1 MRNVGTSS
9 TGFATTERTRRK
21 SGIGRI
27 TEESLDVT
35 SKLRRLGEHLKVTTG
50 KRKKM
55 TNHGKRWSGTH
66 HSVTNKLV
74 IFYEETKAPSTLIRF
89 QTKTKLFSSVFKK
102 ICVHN
107 YRFCIVSAR
116 PHYNAVFEN
125 ASIPSV
131 CKLK

>member
-27 TEESLDVT
+27 TEESLVVT
-35 SKLRRLGEHLKVTTG
+35 SKLRRLGKHLKVTTG

-74 IFYEETKAPSTLIRF
+74 IFYEETKAPSTSFQEFLNPQLFLTRF
-89 QTKTKLFSSVFKK
+89 KNPPFLT
-102 ICVHN
+102 
-107 YRFCIVSAR
+107 
-116 PHYNAVFEN
+116 
-125 ASIPSV
+125 
-131 CKLK
+131 